1 MKKLL
6 FCTALLLSIFNFQ
19 LSTLSAQTI
28 MPRDPAI
35 AAAVEGISTPNLR
48 RTVEELVAFHN
59 RGNLTPAGDPTRGI
73 AAAADYLYNRVAKLI
88 PASEG
93 KLSVEK
99 VFYKAGG
106 PETPRL
112 PHETELCHVVA
123 TIEGSDHSDNRV
135 IALMAHYDSKG
146 IDATDIVSFV
156 PGANDDGSGVAALL
170 EIARLLP
177 ALAPR
182 ATVKL
187 MFLSGE
193 EPGLLGSPH
202 MAALARNEGWNLVAV
217 LNNDM
222 IGNSNASETDTH
234 DNTTLRVFSE
244 NIPAAET
251 EAERRTRIYNS
262 GENDSRSRQ
271 VARYIKEAG
280 ERYVDNMT
288 VKLIYRGDRF
298 GRGGDHTPFNALG
311 FPSVRLTEVNENY
324 YRTHVAVEERD
335 GIKYGDLIEGID
347 FEYLR
352 KNTGVNL
359 AAAANLS
366 LAPAAPE
373 NVHLDASKLENSTSI
388 TWTAPS
394 GGTTP
399 AAYYL
404 LVRETVASQWQKKI
418 LVHGTEVRV
427 PFSKDNYF
435 FGVQSVDGAGHESIA
450 VFATAAR

>member
-6 FCTALLLSIFNFQ
+6 FCTALLRLIVNVQ
-19 LSTLSAQTI
+19 LSTVSAQTI

-59 RGNLTPAGDPTRGI
+59 RNNLSSKTDPNRGVG
-73 AAAADYLYNRVAKLI
+73 AAAAYLHDRLSALS

-93 KLSVEK
+93 RLMVEK

-106 PETPRL
+106 EGERIPR
-112 PHETELCHVVA
+112 EVELTSIVA
-123 TIEGSDHSDNRV
+123 TIRGSDPTDSRV
-135 IALMAHYDSKG
+135 IALLAHYDNRG
-146 IDATDIVSFV
+146 ADDLDGTSFV
-156 PGANDDGSGVAALL
+156 PGANDDGSGVACLL

-177 ALAPR
+177 ALNPR

-187 MFLSGE
+187 VFLSGE
-193 EPGLLGSPH
+193 EHGLYGARH
-202 MAALARNEGWNLVAV
+202 MAALAREQNWNLVAV

-251 EAERRTRIYNS
+251 DRERRERIYNS

-271 VARYIKEAG
+271 VARYIKETG

-288 VKLIYRGDRF
+288 VKLIYRNDRF

-359 AAAANLS
+359 AAAANLA

-388 TWTAPS
+388 TWTAPTV
-394 GGTTP
+394 GTTP

-404 LVRETVASQWQKKI
+404 LIRETDAPQWQKKI
-418 LVHGTEVRV
+418 LIRGTEARV

>member
-1 MKKLL
+1 
-6 FCTALLLSIFNFQ
+6 
-19 LSTLSAQTI
+19 

-35 AAAVEGISTPNLR
+35 AAAVEAVSVENLKS
-48 RTVEELVAFHN
+48 TVEELVAFHN
-59 RGNLTPAGDPTRGI
+59 RNNLSSQTDPAKGI
-73 AAAADYLYNRVAKLI
+73 GAAANYLYDRLFALI

-93 KLSVEK
+93 RLSVEK
-99 VFYKAGG
+99 VSYRAGG
-106 PETPRL
+106 EGERIPRAI
-112 PHETELCHVVA
+112 ELTNIVA
-123 TIEGSDHSDNRV
+123 TIEGSDPSDSRV
-135 IALMAHYDSKG
+135 IALLAHYDNRG
-146 IDATDIVSFV
+146 ADGLDTESFV

-177 ALAPR
+177 ALNPR

-187 MFLSGE
+187 IFTSGE
-193 EPGLLGSPH
+193 EHGLYGARH
-202 MAALARNEGWNLVAV
+202 MADVAREQNWNLIAV

-222 IGNSNASETDTH
+222 IGNSNASETNTH

-251 EAERRTRIYNS
+251 DSERRARIYNS

-271 VARYIKEAG
+271 LARYIAETG

-288 VKLIYRGDRF
+288 VKLIYRNDRF

-324 YRTHVAVEERD
+324 YRTHTAVEERG
-335 GIKYGDLIEGID
+335 GIGYGDLIDGID

-359 AAAANLS
+359 AAAANLA

-373 NVHLDASKLENSTSI
+373 NVHLDASKLENSTFIS
-388 TWTAPS
+388 WTAPS
-394 GGTTP
+394 QGAAP
-399 AAYYL
+399 SAYYL
-404 LVRETVASQWQKKI
+404 LVRETDASQWQRKI

-427 PFSKDNYF
+427 PYSKDNYF
-435 FGVQSVDGAGHESIA
+435 FGVQSVSAAGHESIA